1 MYRRSQVKSGFTR
14 AGIPRPKA
22 ESPGPRSGAA
32 RSFLARPAG
41 WILFAAALAMPGP
54 GGCKTVTVV
63 ETPAPPALV
72 ATPAPLL
79 NSLGSNWSDVVEN
92 AQYFSR
98 HVTTDPRTIAALIQA
113 LEVDGIREFVLR
125 EAAARALGLA
135 GDLSAVPSLRRRL
148 EEDPDEDVRKAAAH
162 AFGALKA
169 KDAGPSLLA
178 RVLDPAEAHW
188 VTAEAAAAL
197 GEIGDLSVISA
208 LEAFRTEHADFW
220 MEDQALDEA
229 LAKLR
234 AAKEP

>member
-1 MYRRSQVKSGFTR
+1 MLWPIGC
-14 AGIPRPKA
+14 
-22 ESPGPRSGAA
+22 ES
-32 RSFLARPAG
+32 
-41 WILFAAALAMPGP
+41 
-54 GGCKTVTVV
+54 VVVV
-63 ETPAPPALV
+63 EAPAPPTIV
-72 ATPAPLL
+72 ETPAPLL
-79 NSLGSNWSDVVEN
+79 NSLGANWSDVVES

-98 HVTTDPRTIAALIQA
+98 HETTDPRMIASLIRA
-113 LEVDGIREFVLR
+113 LEVEGSREFVLR

-135 GDLSAVPSLRRRL
+135 GDLGAVPPLMRRL
-148 EEDPDEDVRKAAAH
+148 DEDPDEDVRKAAAH
-162 AFGALKA
+162 ALGALRA
-169 KDAGPSLLA
+169 RETVPSLLA

-197 GEIGDLSVISA
+197 GEIGDPSVISA